1 MAFRCRCD
9 RERIEA
15 MIAGQATSDLD
26 EMIAEGRAEV
36 TCNYCNEVY
45 VIPRDDLVRLREL
58 KQARI
63 KN

>member
-1 MAFRCRCD
+1 MQGCLICRD
-9 RERIEA
+9 
-15 MIAGQATSDLD
+15 SS
-26 EMIAEGRAEV
+26 